1 MLKLNENKIS
11 LFLIIIAMLLLIVS
25 SGNCEAKYKFNI
37 PVETGQIVSIFDL
50 PPEIDFVEGVPIFP
64 SIRPVIV
71 LRGSDYEMGYQYA
84 QQVAQIFGPWLLEIV
99 QRQFNDEEVKAL
111 KGYQW
116 YIKEYT
122 PEMIDFFKG
131 MAAGSTY
138 LGVPLSY
145 QEVLAQFTLGV
156 DPDGW
161 GEYMFPPADQP
172 GYPEGGQDTKLPP
185 EDKCSSAAFWGS
197 ATKDG
202 KMVTSG
208 SSDGDDHFN
217 VTLVVYPDDGNAYI
231 HSPYYAVGPWVV
243 AGGHS
248 GMNEKG
254 VVYVQ
259 HGCTMDAKTMGVDIR
274 YGLQSDLAIRHTL
287 RYANTA
293 KEAVDL
299 TLSYSCTHSP
309 FAGGFY
315 GTGGF
320 WVDADGNAFV
330 IERPLD
336 PVVIRKP
343 GDIGEV
349 DFMYSTNTLLSPELK
364 QEKKSY
370 VEHAGWIPEG
380 RLPCRDSSGSRNL
393 FIWNFFNAYRGE
405 MDLDFMKMAWRFRGH
420 DVPVESTPDAF
431 SDKAK
436 ADYDEGGCNWW
447 KTIGQVT
454 NAVVDI
460 TVPEDRLF
468 FVSTTYP
475 AQQPNI
481 SNPSSIHGQRWLPYA
496 TRTFYRLELTPTAT
510 GLMEAARYQ
519 AEIDLFFAQRELA
532 RVGYSHPGYTAL
544 DELYNQ
550 AIIEWTKGDFWQA
563 SISVGTTLAP
573 TASEGE
579 EIYYLAKATRAFVR
593 CQSLARQVYD
603 ALVPPPTTPEDLGL
617 KPFKMQW

>member
-1 MLKLNENKIS
+1 MRQLKGHLLAIVTVL
-11 LFLIIIAMLLLIVS
+11 LFVVVGLGAQAQVS
-25 SGNCEAKYKFNI
+25 
-37 PVETGQIVSIFDL
+37 SIFDL
-50 PPEIDFVEGVPIFP
+50 PPEIDFSDGVPIFP
-64 SIRPVIV
+64 SVRPVVV
-71 LRGSDYEMGYQYA
+71 LSGSDYEMGFQYA
-84 QQVAQIFGPWLLEIV
+84 QQLAQIFGPWILDAI
-99 QRQFNDEEVKAL
+99 QHRFTDEEVEAL
-111 KGYQW
+111 QGYQW
-116 YIKEYT
+116 YVVEYT

-131 MAAGSTY
+131 MAAGATY
-138 LGVPLSY
+138 VGVSLSY
-145 QEVLAQFTLGV
+145 QEVLAQFVLEV

-161 GEYMFPPADQP
+161 GEYLIPPAGQP
-172 GYPEGGQDTKLPP
+172 GYPEGAQDAELPP
-185 EDKCSSAAFWGS
+185 EDRCSSAAFWGS
-197 ATKDG
+197 ATTDG

-231 HSPYYAVGPWVV
+231 HSPYMAVGPWVV

-259 HGCTMDAKTMGVDIR
+259 HGCTMDAGKMGVDVP

-293 KEAVDL
+293 QEAVNL
-299 TLSYSCTHSP
+299 TLSYSATHSR

-320 WVDADGNAFV
+320 WVDEDGNAFV
-330 IERPLD
+330 IERPVN
-336 PVVIRKP
+336 PVVIRRP
-343 GDIGEV
+343 GDVGEG
-349 DFMYSTNTLLSPELK
+349 DFMYSTNTLLSPELGS
-364 QEKKSY
+364 EGYSY
-370 VEHAGWIPEG
+370 IEHAGWIRDG

-393 FIWNFFNAYRGE
+393 YIWNLLSAYEGQ
-405 MDLDFMKMAWRFRGH
+405 MDSEFMKMAWRFQGH

-431 SDKAK
+431 GDEAQ
-436 ADYDEGGCNWW
+436 AEYDEGGCDWW

-468 FVSTTYP
+468 FVSTTYA
-475 AQQPNI
+475 AQYPNI
-481 SNPSSIHGQRWLPYA
+481 SSPGSIHGQRWLPYA

-510 GLMEAARYQ
+510 GLMEAARFQ

-532 RVGYSHPGYTAL
+532 KLGCSHPSYSAL
-544 DELYNQ
+544 DEIYNQ

-563 SISVGTTLAP
+563 SISVGMVMAP
-573 TASEGE
+573 TASESE

-593 CQSLARQVYD
+593 CQSLARKVYN
-603 ALVPPPTTPEDLGL
+603 ALVPPPATPEDLGL
-617 KPFKMQW
+617 KPFEMTWPGN

>member
-1 MLKLNENKIS
+1 
-11 LFLIIIAMLLLIVS
+11 MLLLIVS
-25 SGNCEAKYKFNI
+25 SGNCEATYQFNM

-64 SIRPVIV
+64 SVRPVVV

-84 QQVAQIFGPWLLEIV
+84 QQIAQIFGPWLLEIV
-99 QRQFNDEEVKAL
+99 QHEFTHAQVDAL

-116 YIKEYT
+116 YIKENT
-122 PEMIDFFKG
+122 PEMIDFFRG

-145 QEVLAQFTLGV
+145 QEVLAQFTIGFSSS
-156 DPDGW
+156 D
-161 GEYMFPPADQP
+161 EYVFPPVDQP
-172 GYPEGGQDTKLPP
+172 GYPEGAEKMKLPP
-185 EDKCSSAAFWGS
+185 KDKCSSCAFWGS
-197 ATKDG
+197 AAKDG
-202 KMVTSG
+202 KMVTG
-208 SSDGDDHFN
+208 ASSDGSDHFN

-231 HSPYYAVGPWVV
+231 HSPYYAVGPWVSP
-243 AGGHS
+243 GGHS

-254 VVYVQ
+254 VVWVQ
-259 HGCTMDAKTMGVDIR
+259 HGATMTAELMGVDVP
-274 YGLQSDLAIRHTL
+274 YGLQADLAIRHTL

-293 KEAVDL
+293 QEAVEL
-299 TLSYSCTHSP
+299 ILGLPCTHSH
-309 FAGGFY
+309 AGGGWY

-320 WVDADGNAFV
+320 WADADEAFD
-330 IERPLD
+330 IERALE
-336 PVVIRKP
+336 PVVIRVP
-343 GDIGEV
+343 EDTGDV
-349 DFMYSTNTLLSPELK
+349 DFLYSTNRLLSPELK
-364 QEKKSY
+364 QEKSTY
-370 VEHAGWIPEG
+370 VEHAGWISEG
-380 RLPCRDSSGSRNL
+380 RLPCRDSGGSRGL
-393 FIWNFFNAYRGE
+393 FVWNFFNAYHGQ
-405 MDLDFMKMAWRFRGH
+405 MDLEFMKMAWRFRGH

-475 AQQPNI
+475 AQHPNI
-481 SNPSSIHGQRWLPYA
+481 SSPSAIHGQRWLPYA

-510 GLMEAARYQ
+510 GLMEAAKYQ

-532 RVGYSHPGYTAL
+532 RVGYSHPGYAAL

-550 AIIEWTKGDFWQA
+550 AIIEWTKGDFWQG
-563 SISVGTTLAP
+563 SISVDTVLAP

-579 EIYYLAKATRAFVR
+579 EIYYLAKATRAFIR
-593 CQSLARQVYD
+593 CQSLARQAYN

-617 KPFKMQW
+617 NPFKMQW